1 METNVHSWHYRYHLT
16 SVVWK
21 RKTCAINGNNIDSRM
36 SLLIFLSR
44 FQIENYVM
52 TAFSIQPIKTI
63 LFHLRVAVA
72 KFQYPCVN
80 GLMLFYRLNSI
91 RGLFIL
97 SISLTRL
104 PCRIKCFLEFSLILE
119 HGETAINGIF
129 LCLTS
134 KITHNK
140 HFASFQPQVLL
151 LLLKEVAKTFIF
163 TQKWLDRLLLMTSYF
178 VTIVTDRY

>member
-63 LFHLRVAVA
+63 LSHLRVAVA

-80 GLMLFYRLNSI
+80 GLIAFLLFWQHQEFVYHVS
-91 RGLFIL
+91 F
-97 SISLTRL
+97 SLTRL
-104 PCRIKCFLEFSLILE
+104 PCRIKCFPEFSLILE

-134 KITHNK
+134 KITHK
-140 HFASFQPQVLL
+140 
-151 LLLKEVAKTFIF
+151 
-163 TQKWLDRLLLMTSYF
+163 
-178 VTIVTDRY
+178 

>member
-1 METNVHSWHYRYHLT
+1 METNVHSRHYRYQLT

-21 RKTCAINGNNIDSRM
+21 RKTCAINGNNIDSGM

-44 FQIENYVM
+44 LPIENYVM
-52 TAFSIQPIKTI
+52 TAFGIQPIK
-63 LFHLRVAVA
+63 
-72 KFQYPCVN
+72 QYFPIYGQLLQSFNIPV
-80 GLMLFYRLNSI
+80 LMGSLLFYCFGSI
-91 RGLFIL
+91 MGLFIL
-97 SISLTRL
+97 SVSLTRL
-104 PCRIKCFLEFSLILE
+104 PWRIKCFPEFSLILE
-119 HGETAINGIF
+119 HGETAINSIF

-163 TQKWLDRLLLMTSYF
+163 T
-178 VTIVTDRY
+178 

>member
-1 METNVHSWHYRYHLT
+1 
-16 SVVWK
+16 
-21 RKTCAINGNNIDSRM
+21 
-36 SLLIFLSR
+36 
-44 FQIENYVM
+44 M
-52 TAFSIQPIKTI
+52 TAFSIQPIKTVRS
-63 LFHLRVAVA
+63 HLRVAVA
-72 KFQYPCVN
+72 KF
-80 GLMLFYRLNSI
+80 YRFNSI

-97 SISLTRL
+97 SVSLTRL
-104 PCRIKCFLEFSLILE
+104 PCRIKCFPEFSLILQ

-140 HFASFQPQVLL
+140 HFTSFHPHVLL

-178 VTIVTDRY
+178 ATIVTDSH